1 METDSNQTIKD
12 TQDKS
17 VELIPNSE
25 IEPTMKEET
34 TPVIESSGQTEGNKF
49 NNCIW
54 APDSEQAVPSVDLLG
69 GKAAALAQLSQAGMA
84 VPEWFVLTPE
94 AFTLSLASDQLEFE
108 INSDTAVSE
117 IHDFIDQVNLG
128 DDLIVA
134 IGEALNK
141 LASVDGDASAENA
154 LVAVRSS
161 AIDEDG
167 DQHSFA
173 GQLDSYLFVESA
185 RVIDKIKQVW
195 KSGFSERVLEYRKQA
210 GLEISLDVPAV
221 LIQRMVNSDVAG
233 VAFSVDP
240 VSGKRDTCVIAAV
253 WGLGSGLVSGE
264 MDADTYHV
272 HKSGQLIQRTLAEKK
287 TAHRIN
293 TDEDEG
299 VSPESVAEDLVNSA
313 TLDAESQRAI
323 AILATNASE
332 HFGVPQDIEW
342 AIENNKLYLLQS
354 RPITTLKEVT
364 DPDGELNI
372 WDNSNIVESYGGITT
387 PLTFSFAHKA
397 YEEVYR
403 EFCKVLGVSK
413 SKIKEN
419 DTTFKRMLGLIRGR
433 VYYNLISWYRVLAL
447 LPGYKV
453 NRGFMEKMMG
463 VREEMPDEVLGLENK
478 PGLMARVGDGIRL
491 ASTVGGL
498 VYNHFALKFKSDRF
512 YKRLNKALDKP
523 DEELK
528 NMSADQLAAYYH
540 ELEQQLLTRWDAPLI
555 NDFFAMIF
563 YGVLGKQSAGI
574 TDDPNSSLHNDLICG
589 EGGMVS
595 AEPAQRVRE
604 MAILA
609 TKHDGLA
616 KMLAHRSVKEIE
628 ENLPK
633 YGNVAK
639 ACVSY
644 LKKFGDRC
652 LDELKL
658 ESETLHDN
666 PLMLYRSIGHLA
678 QRFIDQPDLMTSNA
692 GTIAEAEIREQAEEV
707 ANESLKGKF
716 FKRLMFDWVLKN
728 ARHRV
733 RDRENLRF
741 ERTRL
746 FGRVRRIFV
755 EIGKRFQQSG
765 VLMNK
770 RDIFWLEV
778 SEVMG
783 YIEGTSATASATS
796 LQALVEMRYKEF
808 MSYEEMDAP
817 ADRFET
823 RGIVNWGNNFKA
835 GLLPAISDAEN
846 DTANDDPNQRHGIA
860 CCAGIVTGKVRVIS
874 DPRHA
879 EMKPGEILVAER
891 TDPGWI
897 MLFSAAS
904 GILVERGSLLSHSAI
919 VSREMG
925 IPSIVSVPGV
935 TKWLKTGDE
944 IELNGSTGIVK
955 KL

>member
-1 METDSNQTIKD
+1 MDTEHNRPMTQETKPEIILAPESDVDQNQTR
-12 TQDKS
+12 KS
-17 VELIPNSE
+17 H
-25 IEPTMKEET
+25 
-34 TPVIESSGQTEGNKF
+34 TE
-49 NNCIW
+49 CLLW
-54 APDSEQAVPSVDLLG
+54 VPDSDDAIPGPDIIG
-69 GKAAALAQLSQAGMA
+69 GKAAALANLSQSGL
-84 VPEWFVLTPE
+84 PIPDWFVLTPA
-94 AFTLSLASDQLEFE
+94 AFTSSLDAEQLTFA
-108 INSDTAVSE
+108 ITDKTPVSA
-117 IHDFIDQVNLG
+117 IHDFIDQVCLS
-128 DDLIVA
+128 DDLIVK
-134 IGEALNK
+134 IGEALNE
-141 LASVDGDASAENA
+141 LGSENG

-173 GQLDSYLFVESA
+173 GQLDSYLFVDSI

-195 KSGFSERVLEYRKQA
+195 KSGFSERVMEYRKQA
-210 GLEISLDVPAV
+210 GLSLGLDVPAV
-221 LIQRMVNSDVAG
+221 LIQRMVDAEVAG
-233 VAFSVDP
+233 VAFSADP
-240 VSGKRDTCVIAAV
+240 VSGKRDTCVIGAV

-264 MDADTYHV
+264 LDADTYHV
-272 HKSGQLIQRTLAEKK
+272 HNSGQLIQREIVAKK
-287 TAHRIN
+287 TAHRMN
-293 TDEDEG
+293 PDNDEG
-299 VSPESVAEDLVNSA
+299 VSARSVDEDKINAPALEP
-313 TLDAESQRAI
+313 DSQRAV
-323 AILATNASE
+323 AALANQASD

-342 AIENNKLYLLQS
+342 AIEKDKLYLLQS
-354 RPITTLKEVT
+354 RPITTLKDVA

-403 EFCKVLGVSK
+403 EFCHILGVPK
-413 SKIKEN
+413 STIRDN
-419 DTTFKRMLGLIRGR
+419 DVTFKRMLGLIRGR
-433 VYYNLISWYRVLAL
+433 VYYNMLSWYRVLAM
-447 LPGYKV
+447 LPGYKL
-453 NRGFMEKMMG
+453 NRRFMEQMMG
-463 VREEMPDEVLGLENK
+463 VREELPDKALGLTTK
-478 PGLMARVGDGIRL
+478 PGFMSRVGDGFRL

-498 VYNHFALKFKSDRF
+498 VYNHFALGFKSNRF
-512 YKRLNKALDKP
+512 YKRLNRALDLP
-523 DEELK
+523 DSELK
-528 NMSADQLAAYYH
+528 AMSADQLAAYYH
-540 ELEQQLLTRWDAPLI
+540 KLEQQLLTRWDAPLI

-563 YGVLGKQSAGI
+563 YGVLGKQTALMS
-574 TDDPNSSLHNDLICG
+574 DEDNSGLHNDLICG
-589 EGGMVS
+589 EGGMIS

-604 MAILA
+604 IALLA
-609 TKHDGLA
+609 VKHEGLA
-616 KMLAHRSVKEIE
+616 KVLAHRSVREIE
-628 ENLPK
+628 EKLPK

-639 ACVSY
+639 ACRSY
-644 LKKFGDRC
+644 LDKFGDRC

-678 QRFIDQPDLMTSNA
+678 ERFIDQPELMASNA
-692 GTIAEAEIREQAEEV
+692 GKLSEQTFRSNAEATAKS
-707 ANESLKGKF
+707 ALSGKF
-716 FKRLMFDWVLKN
+716 FKRLVFDWVLKN
-728 ARHRV
+728 ARARV

-778 SEVMG
+778 SEIMG
-783 YIEGTSATASATS
+783 YIEGTSSNSTPGS

-808 MSYEEMDAP
+808 SRYEEIDAP

-835 GLLPAISDAEN
+835 GMKPVALGTDIDFDEQGEN
-846 DTANDDPNQRHGIA
+846 SRRGIA
-860 CCAGIVTGKVRVIS
+860 CCAGVIRGKVRVIS
-874 DPRHA
+874 NPRHA
-879 EMKPGEILVAER
+879 EMKAGEILVAER

-925 IPSIVSVPGV
+925 IPAIVSVPGI

-944 IELNGSTGIVK
+944 VEFDGSTGIIT